1 MARSHYILTAI
12 TISAMLFAGVAYAQA
27 PTPQPAPASP
37 SIGERLKAKVEQKED
52 KLEAKWKRKKQKL
65 TNCRQQAKD
74 QDLHGRKRWKFIAK
88 CMI

>member
-1 MARSHYILTAI
+1 MARSHSVLMAI
-12 TISAMLFAGVAYAQA
+12 AMSAMLVAGTAYAQA

-52 KLEAKWKRKKQKL
+52 KLEAKWKRKKQKW
-65 TNCRQQAKD
+65 TNCRQQAKE

>member
-1 MARSHYILTAI
+1 MARSRSVLTAI
-12 TISAMLFAGVAYAQA
+12 ALSAMLVSGSAYAQA
-27 PTPQPAPASP
+27 PAPQPAPASP

-65 TNCRQQAKD
+65 VNCRQEAKD
-74 QDLHGRKRWKFIAK
+74 KDWHGRKRWKFIAK

>member
-12 TISAMLFAGVAYAQA
+12 AISAMHFAGVAYAQV

-37 SIGERLKAKVEQKED
+37 SISERLKAKVEQKED

-65 TNCRQQAKD
+65 TNFRQQAKD

>member
-1 MARSHYILTAI
+1 MAKLYSVLMVLIL
-12 TISAMLFAGVAYAQA
+12 SAMIVGGAAYAQA

-37 SIGERLKAKVEQKED
+37 SMGERLETKVKQKED

-65 TNCRQQAKD
+65 ADCRQQAKEK
-74 QDLHGRKRWKFIAK
+74 DLHGRKRWKYIAK